1 MFCENCGNKNKEG
14 HKFCTKCGAKQ
25 IKEEINNN
33 RDLNEGLV
41 IKGPTKKGDRAS
53 FVILGVGILVM
64 AIIMVYPKIQ
74 NYFKNTQEINNSL
87 IANQQEKEDDLTK
100 IHEEELRRKSEQE
113 NESLKKEIES
123 LKNKS
128 DNQAKNQKST
138 DTKLAE
144 LREDLKS
151 SKVGQ
156 NNYSEQSN
164 TVISAVAK
172 VYCDLDNNKSSTG
185 SGSVWFYNGSYYLV
199 TNYHVLKDVNG
210 VNESCAIT
218 LARDWNAVTQDI
230 DKAYQDDN
238 LLIYTVETSGYT
250 YWEDVDLA
258 ISKLVGYEQPL
269 SYMED
274 IAMETNETECNE
286 NFSPDTKV
294 KIIGYPYTSALTL
307 PTITEGIISS
317 WEDVGKVGYYITSA
331 KIEHGN
337 SGGIAVIEN
346 YYCMVGIPSAV
357 VVGSSESLGR
367 ILILNEA
374 DLKNFFE
381 NLIE

>member
-53 FVILGVGILVM
+53 FVILGVSILVM

-172 VYCDLDNNKSSTG
+172 VYCD
-185 SGSVWFYNGSYYLV
+185 
-199 TNYHVLKDVNG
+199 
-210 VNESCAIT
+210 
-218 LARDWNAVTQDI
+218 
-230 DKAYQDDN
+230 
-238 LLIYTVETSGYT
+238 
-250 YWEDVDLA
+250 
-258 ISKLVGYEQPL
+258 
-269 SYMED
+269 
-274 IAMETNETECNE
+274 
-286 NFSPDTKV
+286 
-294 KIIGYPYTSALTL
+294 
-307 PTITEGIISS
+307 
-317 WEDVGKVGYYITSA
+317 
-331 KIEHGN
+331 
-337 SGGIAVIEN
+337 
-346 YYCMVGIPSAV
+346 
-357 VVGSSESLGR
+357 
-367 ILILNEA
+367 
-374 DLKNFFE
+374 
-381 NLIE
+381 